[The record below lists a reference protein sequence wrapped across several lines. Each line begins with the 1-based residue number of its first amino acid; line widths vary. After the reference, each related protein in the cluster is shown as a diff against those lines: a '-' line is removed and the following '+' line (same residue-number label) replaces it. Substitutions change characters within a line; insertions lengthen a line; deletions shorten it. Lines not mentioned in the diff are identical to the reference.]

1 MPESLKGFGEPLI
14 ALPEVDSTNNY
25 AMARIA
31 EGPVKEGTTWFA
43 WKQTAGKG
51 QRGRP
56 WQSQPGENVLIS
68 AVLRPFRLLPSQQFM
83 LSAAVALGVS
93 DLVSRYAD
101 GEVKIKWS
109 NDVYI
114 GDKKAGG
121 ILIEN
126 VIRGSE
132 WSYAVVGI
140 GLNINQEIFPP
151 DLPNPV
157 SLHQVTGEK
166 YDVLAVARA
175 LCACLS
181 RRYDQLHRENHG
193 KLLEEYTAS
202 LYGLNRELTFMRAG
216 ETFKGTIEGVEK
228 DGRLRL
234 RKGRSLLILNFG
246 DLSFV
251 L

>member
-56 WQSQPGENVLIS
+56 WQSQPGENVLLS
-68 AVLRPFRLLPSQQFM
+68 TVLRPFRLLPSQQFM

-93 DLVSRYAD
+93 DLVSMYA
-101 GEVKIKWS
+101 GAAVKIKWS

-121 ILIEN
+121 VLIEN
-126 VIRGSE
+126 VIRG
-132 WSYAVVGI
+132 
-140 GLNINQEIFPP
+140 
-151 DLPNPV
+151 
-157 SLHQVTGEK
+157 
-166 YDVLAVARA
+166 
-175 LCACLS
+175 
-181 RRYDQLHRENHG
+181 
-193 KLLEEYTAS
+193 
-202 LYGLNRELTFMRAG
+202 
-216 ETFKGTIEGVEK
+216 
-228 DGRLRL
+228 
-234 RKGRSLLILNFG
+234 
-246 DLSFV
+246 
-251 L
+251 